1 MPPAARGDQVSDSY
15 GHAPLPEPRGP
26 VSAIV
31 RDALRRAPHNL
42 PVGLPAAF
50 AGADPLTD
58 EDLQLT
64 LFLCYELHY
73 RGWRGVDDGWEWQ
86 PSLLAVRAAAERRF
100 EAALRTLTGPPPPVP
115 PEQLPAA
122 LHRFTTT
129 GGGPSVGGFLKR
141 RGTLAQFREFA
152 VHRSIYHLREA
163 DPHSWG
169 LPRLGGPPKA
179 ALVEIQMD
187 EYGNGRLHRMHA
199 ELFRTTMSRLGLDTR
214 YGAHLN
220 AAPAIT
226 LATNNAMSLFGLHR
240 RLRGALLGH
249 LAAFEMTSSL
259 PNRRYGD
266 ALRRLGGDEAAT
278 RFFDE
283 HVEADA
289 VHEQIAVHDLCV
301 GLARQDPAL
310 TADVLLGA
318 ATVLALDDLFA
329 SHLVDAWTTGRSSLR
344 SPERE
349 PVTPPAA
356 LPAAPLAPVVA
367 GPV

>member
-1 MPPAARGDQVSDSY
+1 MSDSS
-15 GHAPLPEPRGP
+15 GRAPLPEPRGP
-26 VSAIV
+26 VSAMV
-31 RDALRRAPHNL
+31 RDALRQAPHTL
-42 PVGLPAAF
+42 PLGLLAAF
-50 AGADPLTD
+50 AGTDPLTD

-73 RGWRGVDDGWEWQ
+73 RGWYGVDDAWEWQ
-86 PSLLAVRAAAERRF
+86 PSLIAVRAESECRF
-100 EAALRTLTGPPPPVP
+100 EAALRTLAGPPSPVP
-115 PEQLPAA
+115 PDQLPAA
-122 LHRFTTT
+122 LHRLTST
-129 GGGPSVGGFLKR
+129 GGGPSLGGFLKR
-141 RGTLAQFREFA
+141 QGTLTQFREF
-152 VHRSIYHLREA
+152 VTHRSIYHLREA

-169 LPRLGGPPKA
+169 LPRLDGPPKA

-187 EYGNGRLHRMHA
+187 EYGNGHLHRMHA
-199 ELFRTTMSRLGLDTR
+199 ELFRTTMGSLGLDTR

-220 AAPAIT
+220 AVPAIT

-289 VHEQIAVHDLCV
+289 VHEQIAAHDLCG
-301 GLARQDPAL
+301 GLARQDPTL
-310 TADVLLGA
+310 TADLLFGA
-318 ATVLALDDLFA
+318 ATALALDDLFA
-329 SHLVDAWTTGRSSLR
+329 RHLQDAWTAGRSSLR
-344 SPERE
+344 TMGRE
-349 PVTPPAA
+349 PV
-356 LPAAPLAPVVA
+356 APLTVLASRPRARVIA
-367 GPV
+367 GPG